1 LDGQDYKVSGVY
13 RTGSRLFDG
22 GFMTDITHAKKMLSQ
37 TGSRGQYT
45 MALLQ
50 TSSREQKEQL
60 IASITTQ
67 FPDLRA
73 IPGTEFAGSLRLL
86 KVIDAFART
95 ISLVVLIGSCLVV
108 TNTLLMAVAERT
120 RELGILMTVGW
131 SPWLILRM
139 LTAESLLLCLL
150 GAALG
155 NAMALALLH
164 TVNSMESV
172 GYGWVPQTLSLDLVA
187 GTFATTALIAI
198 VALVW
203 PAVVVWRMQ
212 PLSALRHE

>member
-1 LDGQDYKVSGVY
+1 
-13 RTGSRLFDG
+13 
-22 GFMTDITHAKKMLSQ
+22 
-37 TGSRGQYT
+37 
-45 MALLQ
+45 
-50 TSSREQKEQL
+50 
-60 IASITTQ
+60 
-67 FPDLRA
+67 
-73 IPGTEFAGSLRLL
+73 
-86 KVIDAFART
+86 
-95 ISLVVLIGSCLVV
+95 
-108 TNTLLMAVAERT
+108 
-120 RELGILMTVGW
+120 MTVGW

>member
-1 LDGQDYKVSGVY
+1 
-13 RTGSRLFDG
+13 
-22 GFMTDITHAKKMLSQ
+22 MHAQKMLSQ
-37 TGSRGQYT
+37 TGGAGQYT

-50 TSSREQKEQL
+50 TSSPEQKDQL
-60 IASITTQ
+60 IASITAQ
-67 FPDLRA
+67 FPGLRA

-120 RELGILMTVGW
+120 REMGILMTVGW

-155 NAMALALLH
+155 NALALALLH
-164 TVNSMESV
+164 AVNGMESV

-187 GTFATTALIAI
+187 GTIATTALIAI
-198 VALVW
+198 FALVW